1 MRPELKSRPPSRYSD
16 VQSTELEP
24 TGRRS
29 NVSQPFSAQGAH
41 MVCKLYRFH
50 FILIPVRRVS
60 QIARNELFASL
71 LCSRFLNVTQRSPT
85 PPPPKE
91 RLVGGARVAWRHAP
105 ITAAKERRRLVVCL
119 TYENTPA
126 SRGKYPSGL
135 LAWLQLNPHEGEE
148 RIAWLEPVTVW
159 FAAGSED
166 ISYKRVSQP
175 SGESKWLNSIKQK
188 AHWLY

>member
-71 LCSRFLNVTQRSPT
+71 LSSRFLNFTQHSPT
-85 PPPPKE
+85 PPPQKKKKQKKK
-91 RLVGGARVAWRHAP
+91 RLVGGARVAWRHGCEGAKETSCLLNLRKQASQP
-105 ITAAKERRRLVVCL
+105 REVSVRLAGVTAA
-119 TYENTPA
+119 
-126 SRGKYPSGL
+126 
-135 LAWLQLNPHEGEE
+135 
-148 RIAWLEPVTVW
+148 
-159 FAAGSED
+159 
-166 ISYKRVSQP
+166 
-175 SGESKWLNSIKQK
+175 
-188 AHWLY
+188 